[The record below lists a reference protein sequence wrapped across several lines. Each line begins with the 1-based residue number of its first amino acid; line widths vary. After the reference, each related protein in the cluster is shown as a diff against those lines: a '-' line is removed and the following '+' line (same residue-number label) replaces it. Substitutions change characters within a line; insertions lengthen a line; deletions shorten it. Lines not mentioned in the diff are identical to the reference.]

1 MKKSKL
7 KYTQISRIKELVEKN
22 DLDRLAQM
30 SCYALANAF
39 YKLAS
44 VDDERGTNGLTPT
57 KLLHWIQLG
66 LFIYLVDGLMAQKIS
81 QTEQNGYWKK
91 EDAPIQ

>member
-7 KYTQISRIKELVEKN
+7 KYTQISQIKKLVEKN
-22 DLDRLAQM
+22 DLDRLSQM

-44 VDDERGTNGLTPT
+44 VDDERGINGLAPAEPT
-57 KLLHWIQLG
+57 RTVH
-66 LFIYLVDGLMAQKIS
+66 V
-81 QTEQNGYWKK
+81 
-91 EDAPIQ
+91 PC